1 RAHLAGPG
9 HPRGDAGPDDGGG
22 PRSQRAAA
30 QYHRVRAGLR
40 SRRRR
45 GRHPRHHDEPV
56 APDGRGHRARRVHR
70 HRHRRARKLHRGH
83 RRLAAARPG
92 PELRRGAPSRLPH
105 AADLPRDGR
114 RARAAA
120 ERPLRRGGAPVR
132 RLPIALLAAALIL
145 APLGVGRVYSAYYL
159 NLLTWI
165 LIFALF
171 AAALDL
177 ALGYGGLV
185 SFGHAGFFGAGAYGA
200 ALALR
205 HVAFSLWAALL
216 IGIAAGALLAVVV
229 GYFAVH
235 SRGVYM
241 AMLTFAFAQ
250 LLYEIAIKWVALTG
264 GSDGLPGI
272 GRPRVGIWRIA
283 LDLSDKRHMYWLVL
297 AFVMLGYALARRVVE
312 SPFGR
317 ALVAVRESEERAR
330 AIGIDVTRHRR
341 VALVFSG
348 ALAGLAG
355 SLFAVYQNFV
365 SPELLFFALSGE
377 VVVIALLGGLGT
389 LYGSLVGAIIAIG
402 LREVLSTYTDN

>member
-1 RAHLAGPG
+1 
-9 HPRGDAGPDDGGG
+9 
-22 PRSQRAAA
+22 
-30 QYHRVRAGLR
+30 
-40 SRRRR
+40 
-45 GRHPRHHDEPV
+45 
-56 APDGRGHRARRVHR
+56 
-70 HRHRRARKLHRGH
+70 
-83 RRLAAARPG
+83 
-92 PELRRGAPSRLPH
+92 
-105 AADLPRDGR
+105 
-114 RARAAA
+114 
-120 ERPLRRGGAPVR
+120 VR
-132 RLPIALLAAALIL
+132 RLPVALVAAALIL
-145 APLGVGRVYSAYYL
+145 APLGVGRMYSAYYL

-185 SFGHAGFFGAGAYGA
+185 SFGHAGFFGMGAYGA

-205 HVAFSLWAALL
+205 HVSFSLWAALL
-216 IGIAAGALLAVVV
+216 IGVAAAALLAVVV

-250 LLYEIAIKWVALTG
+250 LLYEVAIKWVALTG

-272 GRPRVGIWRIA
+272 GRPRVGIWRVA

-297 AFVMLGYALARRVVE
+297 AFVMLGYALARRAVE

-355 SLFAVYQNFV
+355 ALFAIFQNFV

-389 LYGSLVGAIIAIG
+389 LYGSLVGAVVAIG
-402 LREVLSTYTDN
+402 LREVLSTYTDNWLVFLGALYVVCVMCFPEGLTRLRWRSRRA

>member
-1 RAHLAGPG
+1 M
-9 HPRGDAGPDDGGG
+9 
-22 PRSQRAAA
+22 
-30 QYHRVRAGLR
+30 
-40 SRRRR
+40 
-45 GRHPRHHDEPV
+45 
-56 APDGRGHRARRVHR
+56 
-70 HRHRRARKLHRGH
+70 
-83 RRLAAARPG
+83 
-92 PELRRGAPSRLPH
+92 SRLP
-105 AADLPRDGR
+105 AI
-114 RARAAA
+114 
-120 ERPLRRGGAPVR
+120 VVV
-132 RLPIALLAAALIL
+132 ALLAAA
-145 APLGVGRVYSAYYL
+145 PFGVGRLYSSYYL
-159 NLLTWI
+159 NLATWI

-185 SFGHAGFFGAGAYGA
+185 SFGHAGFFGIGAYGA

-205 HVAFSLWAALL
+205 HVAFSLWLALL
-216 IGIAAGALLAVVV
+216 IGVIAAALLALIV

-250 LLYEIAIKWVALTG
+250 LLYEIAIKWVAVTG
-264 GSDGLPGI
+264 GSDGLPGT
-272 GRPRVGIWRIA
+272 GRPAVGVGAFA
-283 LDLSDKRHMYWLVL
+283 LDLSDKRHMYWMVL
-297 AFVMLGYALARRVVE
+297 AFVLAGYALARRVVE

-341 VALVFSG
+341 LALIFSG

-355 SLFAVYQNFV
+355 GLFAVYQNFV

-389 LYGSLVGAIIAIG
+389 LYGSLVGAAIAIG
-402 LREVLSTYTDN
+402 LREVLSTYTDNWLVFLGALYVICVMCFPEGVTRVRLFRARRA

>member
-1 RAHLAGPG
+1 MK
-9 HPRGDAGPDDGGG
+9 
-22 PRSQRAAA
+22 
-30 QYHRVRAGLR
+30 RVLIT
-40 SRRRR
+40 S
-45 GRHPRHHDEPV
+45 V
-56 APDGRGHRARRVHR
+56 AV
-70 HRHRRARKLHRGH
+70 
-83 RRLAAARPG
+83 
-92 PELRRGAPSRLPH
+92 
-105 AADLPRDGR
+105 
-114 RARAAA
+114 
-120 ERPLRRGGAPVR
+120 
-132 RLPIALLAAALIL
+132 ILLL

-177 ALGYGGLV
+177 ALGFGGLV
-185 SFGHAGFFGAGAYGA
+185 SFGHAGFFGVGAYGA

-205 HVAFSLWAALL
+205 HVSLSLWAPLL
-216 IGIAAGALLAVVV
+216 IGMGAAALLAVIV

-250 LLYEIAIKWVALTG
+250 LLYEVAIKWVAVTG
-264 GSDGLPGI
+264 GSDGLPGQ
-272 GRPRVGIWRIA
+272 GRPRLGIGTIA
-283 LDLSDKRHMYWLVL
+283 LDLSDKRQMYWLVL
-297 AFVMLGYALARRVVE
+297 AFVLLGYALARRLVA
-312 SPFGR
+312 SPFGH

-341 VALVFSG
+341 VALIFSG

-355 SLFAVYQNFV
+355 VLFAIFQNFV

-389 LYGSLVGAIIAIG
+389 LYGSLVGAVIAIG
-402 LREVLSTYTDN
+402 LREVLSTYTDNWLVFLGALYVVCVMCFPQGLTRIGGLARPRRA

>member
-1 RAHLAGPG
+1 MKR
-9 HPRGDAGPDDGGG
+9 
-22 PRSQRAAA
+22 
-30 QYHRVRAGLR
+30 
-40 SRRRR
+40 
-45 GRHPRHHDEPV
+45 
-56 APDGRGHRARRVHR
+56 
-70 HRHRRARKLHRGH
+70 
-83 RRLAAARPG
+83 
-92 PELRRGAPSRLPH
+92 
-105 AADLPRDGR
+105 
-114 RARAAA
+114 
-120 ERPLRRGGAPVR
+120 
-132 RLPIALLAAALIL
+132 LLAAAVAAILLL
-145 APLGVGRVYSAYYL
+145 APLGVGRLYSAYYL
-159 NLLTWI
+159 DLLTWI

-185 SFGHAGFFGAGAYGA
+185 SFGHAGFFGVGAYGA

-205 HVAFSLWAALL
+205 HVSPSLLAPLLVGVGAA
-216 IGIAAGALLAVVV
+216 ALLAVVV

-250 LLYEIAIKWVALTG
+250 LLYEVAIKWVAVTG
-264 GSDGLPGI
+264 GSDGMPGQGRPLAGI
-272 GRPRVGIWRIA
+272 GTLA
-283 LDLSDKRHMYWLVL
+283 LDLSDKRQMYWLVV
-297 AFVMLGYALARRVVE
+297 AFVILGYAAAQRLVA

-317 ALVAVRESEERAR
+317 ALIAVRESEDRAR

-355 SLFAVYQNFV
+355 VLFAIFQNFV

-389 LYGSLVGAIIAIG
+389 LYGSLVGAVVAIG
-402 LREVLSTYTDN
+402 LREVLSTYTDNWLVFLGALYVVCVMCFPQGLTRLGGLARPRRA

>member
-1 RAHLAGPG
+1 M
-9 HPRGDAGPDDGGG
+9 
-22 PRSQRAAA
+22 S
-30 QYHRVRAGLR
+30 
-40 SRRRR
+40 
-45 GRHPRHHDEPV
+45 
-56 APDGRGHRARRVHR
+56 
-70 HRHRRARKLHRGH
+70 
-83 RRLAAARPG
+83 RLAVA
-92 PELRRGAPSRLPH
+92 
-105 AADLPRDGR
+105 
-114 RARAAA
+114 
-120 ERPLRRGGAPVR
+120 VV
-132 RLPIALLAAALIL
+132 IAALVL
-145 APLGVGRVYSAYYL
+145 APLGVGRIYSAYYL

-205 HVAFSLWAALL
+205 HLSPSLWPA
-216 IGIAAGALLAVVV
+216 LAVGVAAAAILAAIV

-250 LLYEIAIKWVALTG
+250 LLYEVAIKWVAVTG
-264 GSDGLPGI
+264 GSDGLPGV
-272 GRPRVGIWRIA
+272 GRPRVGVGALA
-283 LDLSDKRHMYWLVL
+283 LDLSDKRQLYWLVL
-297 AFVMLGYALARRVVE
+297 ALVALGYALAQRVVS

-330 AIGIDVTRHRR
+330 AIGIDVVRHRR

-355 SLFAVYQNFV
+355 VLFAVYQNFV

-389 LYGSLVGAIIAIG
+389 LYGSLVGAVIAIG
-402 LREVLSTYTDN
+402 LREVLSTYTDNRLVFLGALYVVCVMCFPRGVMRAWAR